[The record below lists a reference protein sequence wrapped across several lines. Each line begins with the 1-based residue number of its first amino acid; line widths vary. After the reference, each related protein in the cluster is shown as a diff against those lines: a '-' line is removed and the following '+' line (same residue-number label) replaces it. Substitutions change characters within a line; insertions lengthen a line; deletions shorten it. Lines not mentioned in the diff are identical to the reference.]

1 MRITRVFQP
10 VALTSGANLKLDEHA
25 SHHLAHVLRIKVCA
39 ALVLFNGDGGEYSA
53 QVQSISKQGVVV
65 EVGARSAPLRES
77 KLETVLAQGVSRGER
92 MDYTLQKAVEL
103 GVSRIV
109 PLLTEHTMVNVSG
122 ERRER
127 RAQQWQRIV
136 VSACEQCGRNVVP
149 KLDTLCEFDTWLKE
163 AAGSLKLVLHQDG
176 EKRLSE
182 LPLPFGAVTLLVG
195 PEGGLSD
202 AEVVRAQAVGFTV
215 LRLGPRILRTETAG
229 VAALAALQARW
240 GDLC

>member
-10 VALTSGANLKLDEHA
+10 VVLESGATIDLDEHA
-25 SHHLAHVLRIKVCA
+25 AHHLAHVLRIKTGA
-39 ALVLFNGDGGEYSA
+39 PLVVFNGDGSEYQA
-53 QVQSISKQGVVV
+53 QVQAVGKRGVAVSLG
-65 EVGARSAPLRES
+65 ERSQPVRES

-127 RAQQWQRIV
+127 RMQHWQSII

-149 KLDTLCEFDTWLKE
+149 KLDTTCEFAAWVNE
-163 AAGSLKLVLHQDG
+163 APGSLKLVLHQDG
-176 EKRLSE
+176 EKSLSE
-182 LPLPFGAVTLLVG
+182 LPPPSGAITLLVG

-202 AEVVRAQAVGFTV
+202 AEVARAQALGFTV

-229 VAALAALQARW
+229 LAALAALQAKW
-240 GDLC
+240 GDL

>member
-25 SHHLAHVLRIKVCA
+25 SHHLAHVLRIKVGA
-39 ALVLFNGDGGEYSA
+39 ALVLFNGDGSEYSA

-65 EVGARSAPLRES
+65 EVGTRSAPLRES

-127 RAQQWQRIV
+127 RAQHWQSIV

-176 EKRLSE
+176 EKSLSE

>member
-1 MRITRVFQP
+1 MRITRIFQP
-10 VALTSGANLKLDEHA
+10 MPLVSGGSVDLDERA
-25 SHHLAHVLRIKVCA
+25 SHHLAHVLRIKPGA
-39 ALVLFNGDGGEYSA
+39 PLILFNGDGGEYQA
-53 QVQSISKQGVVV
+53 QVHAISKHGVAVNIG
-65 EVGARSAPLRES
+65 ERSQPIRES

-109 PLLTEHTMVNVSG
+109 PLLTAHTAVNVTG

-127 RAQQWQRIV
+127 RAQHWQSIIA
-136 VSACEQCGRNVVP
+136 SACEQCGRNVVP
-149 KLDTLCEFDTWLKE
+149 EVDIIREVDAWLNG
-163 AAGSLKLVLHQDG
+163 AVGAVKLVLHQDG
-176 EKRLSE
+176 EKSLAE
-182 LPLPFGAVTLLVG
+182 LPPPSGAVTLLVG

-202 AEVVRAQAVGFTV
+202 VEVAHAQACGFTV

-229 VAALAALQARW
+229 VAALAALQAKW

>member
-10 VALTSGANLKLDEHA
+10 AALTSGASLDLDEHA
-25 SHHLAHVLRIKVCA
+25 SHHLAHVLRIKPGA
-39 ALVLFNGDGGEYSA
+39 DLVLFNGEGGEYQA
-53 QVQSISKQGVVV
+53 QVQTVGKRGVVV
-65 EVGARSAPLRES
+65 LVGTRSDPLRES
-77 KLETVLAQGVSRGER
+77 KLVTVLAQGVSRGER

-109 PLLTEHTMVNVSG
+109 PLSTEHSMVNLSG

-127 RAQQWQRIV
+127 RTQHWQSII
-136 VSACEQCGRNVVP
+136 VSACEQCGRNAVP
-149 KLDTLCEFDTWLKE
+149 KLDNTNEFAAWLGTDTS
-163 AAGSLKLVLHQDG
+163 SLKLVLHQDG
-176 EKRLSE
+176 EKSLSE
-182 LPLPFGAVTLLVG
+182 LPAPSGAVTLLVG

-202 AEVVRAQAVGFTV
+202 NEVVRAQAVGFTV

-229 VAALAALQARW
+229 VAALAAIQAKW

>member
-1 MRITRVFQP
+1 MRITRIFQLVP
-10 VALTSGANLKLDEHA
+10 LVTGTLIELDEHA
-25 SHHLAHVLRIKVCA
+25 SHHLAHVLRIKSGA
-39 ALVLFNGDGGEYSA
+39 TLVLFNGDGSEYTGH
-53 QVQSISKQGVVV
+53 VQTVGKHGVVV
-65 EVGARSAPLRES
+65 SVDEPSRPVRES
-77 KLETVLAQGVSRGER
+77 KLKTVLAQGISRGER

-109 PLLTEHTMVNVSG
+109 PLRTGHTTVNVTG

-127 RAQQWQRIV
+127 RLQHWKSII

-149 KLDTLCEFDTWLKE
+149 ELDRVSEYDAWLKE
-163 AAGSLKLVLHQDG
+163 NSDSLKLVLHQDG
-176 EKRLSE
+176 EKSLSE
-182 LPLPFGAVTLLVG
+182 LSPPSGAVTLLVG

-202 AEVVRAQAVGFTV
+202 AEVAQARNAGFTV

-229 VAALAALQARW
+229 LAALAALQAKW

>member
-1 MRITRVFQP
+1 MRITRVFQA
-10 VALTSGANLKLDEHA
+10 VVLTSGASVELDEHA
-25 SHHLAHVLRIKVCA
+25 SHHLAHVLRIKPGASLIV
-39 ALVLFNGDGGEYSA
+39 FNGAGGEYQA
-53 QVQSISKQGVVV
+53 QVHSVGKRGVVV
-65 EVGARSAPLRES
+65 TVGAYTDPVRES
-77 KLETVLAQGVSRGER
+77 KLQTVLAQGVSRGER

-109 PLLTEHTMVNVSG
+109 PLLTEHTMVNVNG

-127 RAQQWQRIV
+127 RAQHWHSIV

-149 KLDTLCEFDTWLKE
+149 AVEPACEFGVWLPQ
-163 AAGSLKLVLHQDG
+163 APAGLKLVLHQDG
-176 EKRLSE
+176 EKSLAE
-182 LPLPFGAVTLLVG
+182 LPPPSGAVTLLVG

-202 AEVVRAQAVGFTV
+202 AEVARAQAVGFTV

-229 VAALAALQARW
+229 VAALAALQAKW

>member
-1 MRITRVFQP
+1 MRITRIFQS
-10 VALTSGANLKLDEHA
+10 VTLVSGTRVDLDEHA
-25 SHHLAHVLRIKVCA
+25 SHHLAHVLRIKPGA
-39 ALVLFNGDGGEYSA
+39 ALVVFNGAGGEYQA
-53 QVQSISKQGVVV
+53 QVQTVGKHGVVV
-65 EVGARSAPLRES
+65 DIGARTDPIRES
-77 KLETVLAQGVSRGER
+77 KLATVLAQGVSRGER

-127 RAQQWQRIV
+127 RAQHWHSVV

-149 KLDTLCEFDTWLKE
+149 KLDTTHELDGWFKE
-163 AAGSLKLVLHQDG
+163 DASTLKLVLHQDG
-176 EKRLSE
+176 EKSLSE
-182 LPLPFGAVTLLVG
+182 LPPPSGAVTLLVG

-202 AEVVRAQAVGFTV
+202 AEVARAQAVGFTV

-229 VAALAALQARW
+229 VAALAALQAKW

>member
-10 VALTSGANLKLDEHA
+10 VPLASGVRLELDVQA
-25 SHHLAHVLRIKVCA
+25 VHHLVHVLRIKCGA
-39 ALVLFNGDGGEYSA
+39 SLVLFNGDGGEYPA
-53 QVQSISKQGVVV
+53 QVQAIGKHSVTVSLGECV
-65 EVGARSAPLRES
+65 RPLRES

-109 PLLTEHTMVNVSG
+109 PLLTEHTMVNMNG

-127 RAQQWQRIV
+127 RAQHWRSV
-136 VSACEQCGRNVVP
+136 MVSACEQCGRNVVP
-149 KLDTLCEFDTWLKE
+149 ELDIARDYDAWLQ
-163 AAGSLKLVLHQDG
+163 ADWGGLKLVLHQDG
-176 EKRLSE
+176 EKSLSQ
-182 LPLPFGAVTLLVG
+182 LPPPSGAVTLLVG

-202 AEVVRAQAVGFTV
+202 AEVARAQTAGFTV

-229 VAALAALQARW
+229 VAALAALQAKW

>member
-10 VALTSGANLKLDEHA
+10 VPLASGSSIELDEQA
-25 SHHLAHVLRIKVCA
+25 AHHLAHVLRIKSGA
-39 ALVLFNGDGGEYSA
+39 SLVLFNGEGGEYRA
-53 QVQSISKQGVVV
+53 QVQAIGKHSVVV
-65 EVGARSAPLRES
+65 GVGERSDPMRES

-109 PLLTEHTMVNVSG
+109 PLLTEHTMVKVSG
-122 ERRER
+122 DRRER
-127 RAQQWQRIV
+127 RAQHWQSIL
-136 VSACEQCGRNVVP
+136 VSASEQCGRNLVP
-149 KLDTLCEFDTWLKE
+149 KLDTAREFGEWLKVD
-163 AAGSLKLVLHQDG
+163 ASSLKLVLHQDG
-176 EKRLSE
+176 EKSLSE
-182 LPLPFGAVTLLVG
+182 LPPPSGAVTLLVG

-202 AEVVRAQAVGFTV
+202 TEVASAQAVGFTV

-229 VAALAALQARW
+229 VAALAALQAKW

>member
-1 MRITRVFQP
+1 MRITRVFQA
-10 VALTSGANLKLDEHA
+10 VALAAGASVVLDEHA
-25 SHHLAHVLRIKVCA
+25 SHHLAHVLRIKPGA
-39 ALVLFNGDGGEYSA
+39 SLVLFGGDGAEFQA
-53 QVQSISKQGVVV
+53 RVQTVGKQGVVV
-65 EVGARSAPLRES
+65 GVGERSTPVRES
-77 KLETVLAQGVSRGER
+77 KLTTVLAQGVSRGER

-127 RAQQWQRIV
+127 RAQHWHSIV
-136 VSACEQCGRNVVP
+136 VSACEQCGRNIVP
-149 KLDTLCEFDTWLKE
+149 ELDSVREFGAWLKE
-163 AAGSLKLVLHQDG
+163 APGTLKLVLHQDG
-176 EKRLSE
+176 EKSLAE
-182 LPLPFGAVTLLVG
+182 LPPPSGAVTLLVG

-202 AEVVRAQAVGFTV
+202 VEVERAQAVGFTV

-229 VAALAALQARW
+229 VAALAALQAKW

>member
-1 MRITRVFQP
+1 MRVTRVFQP
-10 VALTSGANLKLDEHA
+10 VVLSSGTRIDLDEHA
-25 SHHLAHVLRIKVCA
+25 AHHLAHVLRIKPGA
-39 ALVLFNGDGGEYSA
+39 SLVVFNGDGSEYQA
-53 QVQSISKQGVVV
+53 QVLSVGKRNVAVEIGVLSQPV
-65 EVGARSAPLRES
+65 RES
-77 KLETVLAQGVSRGER
+77 NLATILAQGVSRGER

-109 PLLTEHTMVNVSG
+109 PLLTEYTLVNVSG

-127 RAQQWQRIV
+127 RMQHWQSIV

-149 KLDTLCEFDTWLKE
+149 KLDTPRECGAWLNE
-163 AAGSLKLVLHQDG
+163 IPDGLKLVLHQDG
-176 EKRLSE
+176 EKSLSQ
-182 LPLPFGAVTLLVG
+182 LPPPSGAVMLLVG

-202 AEVVRAQAVGFTV
+202 AEVAHAQAVGFMV

-229 VAALAALQARW
+229 VAALAALQAKW